1 MTLSG
6 NQGNVTSILS
16 LCTDLIEGIDI
27 PLPPRALPRS
37 RPRACPRHVRG
48 LRAQTNIGEIGYLY
62 NTYGQSLQGATPAA
76 QAINGAAVKLAL
88 WALLYNDVAYP
99 TSVNGDPSVTN
110 GQNFQVLSSTNPAIV
125 SQADSYLA
133 SAAANS
139 PEDAYILNVAKGT
152 SRGGQAMIS
161 TDLLNFTNAQLF
173 QPSINTAATVSTP
186 ATVGIASLQDEAT
199 VSGGYLPGGTI
210 QFSLTSPDGSTVSI
224 GSPVTVNGDGT
235 YDSVTVTA
243 TEAGNYQWHAS
254 YSGDSNNSPA
264 SDQGGALEGVA
275 TTKACPSINTA
286 AAEST
291 PATVGIAS
299 LQDEATV
306 SGGYLPG
313 GTIQFS
319 LTSPD
324 GSTVSIG
331 SPVTVNGD
339 GTYDSVTVT
348 ATEAGNYQWHASYS
362 GDSNN
367 SPASDQGGAL
377 EGVATTKA
385 CPSINTAAT
394 ESTPATVGIASLQD
408 EATVSGG
415 YLPGGTIQFSL
426 TSPDGSTVSIGS
438 PVTVNGDGTYD
449 SVTVTAT
456 EAGNYQWHASYSGD
470 SNNSPASDQGGALE
484 GVATTKACPSIN
496 TAATVSTPAT
506 VGIASLQD
514 EATVSGGYL
523 PGGTIQFSLTSPDG
537 STMISAVP

>member
-1 MTLSG
+1 M
-6 NQGNVTSILS
+6 
-16 LCTDLIEGIDI
+16 
-27 PLPPRALPRS
+27 
-37 RPRACPRHVRG
+37 
-48 LRAQTNIGEIGYLY
+48 
-62 NTYGQSLQGATPAA
+62 
-76 QAINGAAVKLAL
+76 
-88 WALLYNDVAYP
+88 
-99 TSVNGDPSVTN
+99 
-110 GQNFQVLSSTNPAIV
+110 
-125 SQADSYLA
+125 
-133 SAAANS
+133 
-139 PEDAYILNVAKGT
+139 
-152 SRGGQAMIS
+152 
-161 TDLLNFTNAQLF
+161 
-173 QPSINTAATVSTP
+173 
-186 ATVGIASLQDEAT
+186 
-199 VSGGYLPGGTI
+199 
-210 QFSLTSPDGSTVSI
+210 
-224 GSPVTVNGDGT
+224 
-235 YDSVTVTA
+235 
-243 TEAGNYQWHAS
+243 
-254 YSGDSNNSPA
+254 
-264 SDQGGALEGVA
+264 
-275 TTKACPSINTA
+275 
-286 AAEST
+286 
-291 PATVGIAS
+291 
-299 LQDEATV
+299 

-496 TAATVSTPAT
+496 TAATEEHTCDGGNCESSGRGDGEWRLPAWWNDS
-506 VGIASLQD
+506 VFVD
-514 EATVSGGYL
+514 V
-523 PGGTIQFSLTSPDG
+523 PGREHGEYRQSRDG
-537 STMISAVP
+537 QR